1 MPLRTVLPFLYH
13 SLPLLSLTLCLP
25 LPVSHSLCLLY
36 IFLFN
41 LCSASLFCFLCSTSR
56 SLAPSILSLLI
67 VRLYQFVSIF
77 VIFALSLFLS
87 LYLSPF
93 VPHSISLSSPTHSI
107 SLLSHSLTLHVSLYF
122 SLSHL
127 FLTPSLSLALCLST
141 FVPPSLRCLSL
152 FNLGIF
158 HYPYPML
165 F

>member
-67 VRLYQFVSIF
+67 ARLYQFVSIF

-93 VPHSISLSSPTHSI
+93 VPHSISLSSPTHSLYLSPLTLTYSTCI
-107 SLLSHSLTLHVSLYF
+107 SLFLSLPFVPHSISVSRSVSVYICSSLT
-122 SLSHL
+122 
-127 FLTPSLSLALCLST
+127 TLSLPL
-141 FVPPSLRCLSL
+141 
-152 FNLGIF
+152 
-158 HYPYPML
+158 
-165 F
+165 